1 MNNRKT
7 NLLILAALCLLAT
20 SCSLVKPKYGCPTN
34 GTNVGAERL
43 LSDPPKKV
51 KKFKA

>member
-1 MNNRKT
+1 MTYRKYLP
-7 NLLILAALCLLAT
+7 LLLLGVFVLG
-20 SCSLVKPKYGCPTN
+20 SCSLMKPKYGCPTN